1 VIQKTDF
8 MRNWSVCMIN
18 FPSKN
23 ENFVRRSQGK
33 KVVRHIFKLTVW
45 NKSSHETS
53 NDNGIRTVHNAT

>member
-1 VIQKTDF
+1 
-8 MRNWSVCMIN
+8 MIN